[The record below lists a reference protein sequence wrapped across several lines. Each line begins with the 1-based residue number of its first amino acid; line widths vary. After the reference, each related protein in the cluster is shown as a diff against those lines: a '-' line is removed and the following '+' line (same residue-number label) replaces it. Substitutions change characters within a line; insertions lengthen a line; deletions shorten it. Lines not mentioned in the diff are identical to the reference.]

1 MNHAQLRESLIPVCG
16 HDWSSQ
22 LDCEVRNR
30 KGAESGLGHDHN
42 VVTMIESSVVNAK
55 RAKILMIMKVLM
67 VMMLMMVMMS
77 IPGRV
82 ICS

>member
-1 MNHAQLRESLIPVCG
+1 M
-16 HDWSSQ
+16 
-22 LDCEVRNR
+22 
-30 KGAESGLGHDHN
+30 N

-55 RAKILMIMKVLM
+55 RAKILMLMMVLM

-77 IPGRV
+77 VPGRV

>member
-1 MNHAQLRESLIPVCG
+1 M
-16 HDWSSQ
+16 
-22 LDCEVRNR
+22 
-30 KGAESGLGHDHN
+30 N

-55 RAKILMIMKVLM
+55 RAKILMLMMVLM
-67 VMMLMMVMMS
+67 VMMMI

>member
-1 MNHAQLRESLIPVCG
+1 M
-16 HDWSSQ
+16 
-22 LDCEVRNR
+22 
-30 KGAESGLGHDHN
+30 N

-55 RAKILMIMKVLM
+55 RAKILMLMMVLM
-67 VMMLMMVMMS
+67 VVMMI